1 MHFLERMKE
10 RSISENE
17 VNLLLLGIVDTITI
31 TSKKD
36 EDVML
41 VMGFVLDK
49 GFVVVFN
56 NETKNLITVRQ
67 MRQNEK
73 KLFKET

>member
-1 MHFLERMKE
+1 MKE